1 MKNLLKLSLFL
12 ALSSSFL
19 YALSPF
25 SLEGVKSVNVRVLN
39 KNKLVSKDTIKK
51 IEEKTIVS
59 LKKMG
64 IKTITDE
71 FSNFL
76 IKIQVEEINKQFA
89 VNVSLMLVESI
100 NPTRDTE
107 LTNIAIT
114 YQKSD
119 FFIADDLNSEV
130 YESAVEFLL
139 PLFEEQYIAENSE

>member
-1 MKNLLKLSLFL
+1 MKNLFKISLFL

-25 SLEGVKSVNVRVLN
+25 SLEGVESVNVKVLS

>member
-1 MKNLLKLSLFL
+1 MKNLFKISLFL

-25 SLEGVKSVNVRVLN
+25 SLEGVESVNVRVLS

-51 IEEKTIVS
+51 IEEKTIAS

-64 IKTITDE
+64 IKTTTDE

-76 IKIQVEEINKQFA
+76 IKIQVEKIDKQFA

-100 NPTRDTE
+100 NPTRDTG